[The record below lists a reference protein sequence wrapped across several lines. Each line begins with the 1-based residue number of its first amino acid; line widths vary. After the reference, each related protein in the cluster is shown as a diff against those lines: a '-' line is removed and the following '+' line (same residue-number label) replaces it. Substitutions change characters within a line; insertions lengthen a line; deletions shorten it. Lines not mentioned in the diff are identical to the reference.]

1 MSIKIEGNDCL
12 PPISGGY
19 LLVTIDD
26 EEVST
31 IGVPSPILADKYRD
45 SVNENYDD
53 FDDSEGNHYS
63 VSVWSSNVGV
73 DWEVTVK
80 SASSS
85 NESSLADRIKV
96 EYQAND
102 F

>member
-1 MSIKIEGNDCL
+1 MSFKIEGNDCM
-12 PPISGGY
+12 PSISGGY
-19 LLVTIDD
+19 LLVTIDG
-26 EEVST
+26 EEIST
-31 IGVPSPILADKYRD
+31 IGVPSPILADKHRD

-53 FDDSEGNHYS
+53 FEDSEGNQYE
-63 VSVWSSNVGV
+63 VMVWSSNVGV

-80 SASSS
+80 AAQGIDE
-85 NESSLADRIKV
+85 NILEERVEV